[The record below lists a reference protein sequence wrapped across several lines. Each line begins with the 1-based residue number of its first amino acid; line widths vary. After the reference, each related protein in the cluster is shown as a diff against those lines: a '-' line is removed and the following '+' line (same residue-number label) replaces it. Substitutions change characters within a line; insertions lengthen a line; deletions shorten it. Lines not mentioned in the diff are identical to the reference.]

1 MSERA
6 VSYPELRR
14 PGRRALLAVAL
25 AAVTSVAFVPT
36 AAAAGPAGD
45 RPARPGG
52 GVDLSRTDGRATPAS
67 IGGVADRGRAG
78 GAPDMAEAIAEQ
90 RGISRAAA
98 EKLISIENANVRLA
112 NRLTTELGASSGGA
126 YLSDGNLVVT
136 VTDAAAAAKVTA
148 AGAKARLVA
157 RGERQLQSIQRALE
171 AAASE
176 PDTTWGVDPQTN
188 QVVVSLPASGAKN
201 AVQRSAARRFGS
213 AVRFETS
220 TGRIQPNVGISSG
233 DAMGGCSVGFTATD
247 YTFNYIITA
256 GHCTQGF
263 PHWTLPNG
271 QDVGPTL
278 ESHYPEN
285 DFGLIWM
292 NGPSVWATGTINLW
306 NNTSRSIHGWATAV
320 SGLSVC
326 NSGRTTGFRC
336 GSVLKTNVTVNGAGG
351 TVRQMI
357 ETNICTLGGDSGGPL
372 FATNTGYGLNS
383 HANRNGSQCNSSPR
397 TWHQPVGEAITT
409 YQVVIYGAP

>member
-1 MSERA
+1 MA
-6 VSYPELRR
+6 
-14 PGRRALLAVAL
+14 LAVVA
-25 AAVTSVAFVPT
+25 SVAFVPT
-36 AAAAGPAGD
+36 AAAAGPVD
-45 RPARPGG
+45 QPARPGG
-52 GVDLSRTDGRATPAS
+52 AADPARTDGRAALAPA
-67 IGGVADRGRAG
+67 GGVAGRAQAD
-78 GAPDMAEAIAEQ
+78 GAADMAEAIAEQ
-90 RGISRAAA
+90 RGISRDAA
-98 EKLISIENANVRLA
+98 EKLISAENANVRLA
-112 NRLTTELGASSGGA
+112 NQLTTELGASSGGA

-148 AGAKARLVA
+148 TGAKARLVA
-157 RGERQLQSIQRALE
+157 RGERQLQKIQRALE
-171 AAASE
+171 ATPSE
-176 PDTTWGVDPQTN
+176 PNTTWGVDPKTN

-201 AVQRSAARRFGS
+201 AAQSSAARKFGA

-220 TGRIQPNVGISSG
+220 AGQIQPNVGISSG
-233 DAMGGCSVGFTATD
+233 DSLGGCSVGFTATD

-256 GHCTQGF
+256 GHCTQGY

-271 QDVGPTL
+271 QDVGPSL
-278 ESHYPEN
+278 ESNYPEN

-292 NGPSVWATGTINLW
+292 NGSSVWATGTINLW

-336 GSVLKTNVTVNGAGG
+336 GSVLRTNVTVNGTGG
-351 TVRQMI
+351 TVRQMV

-372 FATNTGYGLNS
+372 FATNTAYGLNS
-383 HANRNGSQCNSSPR
+383 HANRNGSQCNSTPR
-397 TWHQPVGEAITT
+397 TWHQPVGEAINA

>member
-1 MSERA
+1 MSERVISRPDRKRPSRRFLLAMALVA
-6 VSYPELRR
+6 VS
-14 PGRRALLAVAL
+14 
-25 AAVTSVAFVPT
+25 SVAFVPT
-36 AAAAGPAGD
+36 AAAAGPVD
-45 RPARPGG
+45 RPAGPRGTADPA
-52 GVDLSRTDGRATPAS
+52 RADGRAVPAS
-67 IGGVADRGRAG
+67 AAAVAGSGRAT
-78 GAPDMAEAIAEQ
+78 GAADMAEAIAAQ
-90 RGISRAAA
+90 RGISRDAA
-98 EKLISIENANVRLA
+98 EKLLRTEDAHVRLA

-126 YLSDGNLVVT
+126 YLSDGALVVT

-157 RGERQLQSIQRALE
+157 RGERQLRTIQRTLE

-176 PDTTWGVDPQTN
+176 PGTTWGVDPATN

-201 AVQRSAARRFGS
+201 AVQRSAARRFGT
-213 AVRFETS
+213 AVRFETG
-220 TGRIQPNVGISSG
+220 TGPIQPNVGISSG
-233 DAMGGCSVGFTATD
+233 DSLGGCSAGFTATD

-256 GHCTQGF
+256 GHCTQGY

-271 QDVGPTL
+271 QDVGPSL
-278 ESHYPEN
+278 ESNYPED

-372 FATNTGYGLNS
+372 FAGNTGYGLNS
-383 HANRNGSQCNSSPR
+383 HANRNGSQCNSTPR
-397 TWHQPVGEAITT
+397 TWHQPVGEAINT

>member
-1 MSERA
+1 MSERV
-6 VSYPELRR
+6 VSHPRKKRPSRR
-14 PGRRALLAVAL
+14 SLLAMAL
-25 AAVTSVAFVPT
+25 AVVASVAFVPT
-36 AAAAGPAGD
+36 AAAAGPVD
-45 RPARPGG
+45 RPAQPGG
-52 GVDLSRTDGRATPAS
+52 AADPVRTDGRAALAS
-67 IGGVADRGRAG
+67 GGGVARDRAG
-78 GAPDMAEAIAEQ
+78 GAADMAEAIAAQ
-90 RGISRAAA
+90 RGISRDAA
-98 EKLISIENANVRLA
+98 ERLISAENANVRLA
-112 NRLTTELGASSGGA
+112 NQLTTELGASSGGA
-126 YLSDGNLVVT
+126 YLSNGDLVVA

-148 AGAKARLVA
+148 AGAKARVVA
-157 RGERQLQSIQRALE
+157 RGERQLQSIQRTLE

-176 PDTTWGVDPQTN
+176 PNTTWGVDPATN

-201 AVQRSAARRFGS
+201 AVQRSVARKFGA

-220 TGRIQPNVGISSG
+220 AGQIQPNVGISSG
-233 DAMGGCSVGFTATD
+233 DSLGGCSVGFTATD

-256 GHCTQGF
+256 GHCTQGY

-271 QDVGPTL
+271 QDVGPSL
-278 ESHYPEN
+278 ESNYPEN
-285 DFGLIWM
+285 DYGLIWM
-292 NGPSVWATGTINLW
+292 NGSSVWATGVINLW

-351 TVRQMI
+351 TVRQMV

-372 FATNTGYGLNS
+372 FATNTAYGLNS
-383 HANRNGSQCNSSPR
+383 HANRKGSQCNSTPR
-397 TWHQPVGEAITT
+397 TWHQPVGEAINA